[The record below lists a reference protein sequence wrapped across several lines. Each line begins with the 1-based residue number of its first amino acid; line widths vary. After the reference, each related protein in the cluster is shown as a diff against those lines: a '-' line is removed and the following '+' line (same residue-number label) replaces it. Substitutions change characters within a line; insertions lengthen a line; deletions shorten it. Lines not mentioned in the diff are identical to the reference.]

1 MPGLVIPG
9 SDATAAAQDL
19 IKAQT
24 DKMPRLMSGAISILD
39 DTETDLPLSIER
51 VQSGVIEILDS
62 VGNQTSGSI
71 ARVQSGVLEILDDT
85 GVQLPTSL
93 ERIQSGVIEILDDTG
108 VQLPT
113 SLERIQSGMI
123 EVLGDTMSS
132 LPSLITD
139 LQKTVYGTEVV
150 ASGLQFTGSSWLS
163 VLEVNPVSYPTKLAG
178 VTLSTSGNLIGT
190 AEYRITDKNDVK
202 LFPHID
208 ENILNSGTEDVF
220 THTINVP
227 NADGYKVQVRTTN
240 VDDTSGKTVSL
251 DQLNKIELV

>member
-9 SDATAAAQDL
+9 SDATAASQDL

-24 DKMPRLMSGAISILD
+24 DKMPRLMSGTISILD

-85 GVQLPTSL
+85 GVQLPA
-93 ERIQSGVIEILDDTG
+93 
-108 VQLPT
+108 

-150 ASGLQFTGSSWLS
+150 ASGLQLTGSSWLS

-178 VTLSTSGNLIGT
+178 VTLSTSGDLIGT

-208 ENILNSGTEDVF
+208 ENILSTGTEDIF
-220 THTINVP
+220 THTVNVP
-227 NADGYKVQVRTTN
+227 NADGYKVQVRTTS

>member
-19 IKAQT
+19 IKTQT

-39 DTETDLPLSIER
+39 DTETDLPLSISR

-85 GVQLPTSL
+85 GVQLPA
-93 ERIQSGVIEILDDTG
+93 
-108 VQLPT
+108 

-139 LQKTVYGTEVV
+139 LQKTVYGNEVV
-150 ASGLQFTGSSWLS
+150 ASGLELTGSSWLN

-178 VTLSTSGNLIGT
+178 VTFSTSGNLIGT

-202 LFPHID
+202 LFPHVD
-208 ENILNSGTEDVF
+208 ENVLSSGTEDIF
-220 THTINVP
+220 THTIDVP
-227 NADGYKVQVRTTN
+227 NADGYKVQVRTTS